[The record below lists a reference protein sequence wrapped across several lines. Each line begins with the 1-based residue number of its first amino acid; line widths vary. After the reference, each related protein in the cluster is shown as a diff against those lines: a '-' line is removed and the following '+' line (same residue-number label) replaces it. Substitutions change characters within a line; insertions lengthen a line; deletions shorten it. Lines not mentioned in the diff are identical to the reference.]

1 MRDDA
6 SGKAATSGKDTAE
19 QLEQRLL
26 EAEAQLVA
34 LKGERAQRIAA
45 QGKQLAVFDAMI
57 ETVPV
62 GVAISDIEGR
72 ILQGNRV
79 LSEMVRHP
87 ILHSRDA
94 EDYGEW
100 VSYHADGTRVQ
111 SLEYPLA
118 RVLREDIDEA
128 ELTVHYQRGDKT
140 RFWMRIIGSAVRDT
154 QGKLIGAAVA
164 CVDVDEEHRL
174 RDAQDILIAELNHR
188 VKNAFSVTNAIVG
201 RSLRQ
206 AGVDNTLRSDIDARL
221 NAYAQAHATL
231 VGTDYCTAPLEDVA
245 RLVLD
250 KIDADRIDIVGEAV
264 SLTTRSALPFSMA
277 FYELATNAVKYGSLS
292 APDGRVSL
300 RWRKARMDGTTVL
313 HISWVESGGPPVS
326 EPTDEG
332 FGTFVIGR
340 ALMAETQG
348 QVRREFATEG
358 FEWHFTM
365 PMPEEEQPMLNDD
378 ISRILVVEDEV
389 FVAFEMNDIL
399 TDLGFE
405 VVGPALKLEDAE
417 ELARTADVHA
427 AFLDV
432 NLGDGKT
439 SEPVAQILRERGVPF
454 VFISAYTKDQITF
467 CTSDDRV
474 LEKPVTSGKIV
485 ETLRAVVPDLETKDL
500 P

>member
-1 MRDDA
+1 MSDDPT
-6 SGKAATSGKDTAE
+6 SKPVTSGTYTTE

-79 LSEMVRHP
+79 LSDMVRHP
-87 ILHSRDA
+87 ILHSRDT

-111 SLEYPLA
+111 SLDYPLA

-128 ELTVHYQRGDKT
+128 ELIVHYQRGDKT
-140 RFWMRIIGSAVRDT
+140 RFWMRIIGNAVRDT

-231 VGTDYCTAPLEDVA
+231 VGTDYRTAPLEDVA
-245 RLVLD
+245 RMVLD
-250 KIDADRIDIVGEAV
+250 KIALDRIDMQGEHV
-264 SLTTRSALPFSMA
+264 SLATRAALPFSMA
-277 FYELATNAVKYGSLS
+277 FYELATNATKYGSLS
-292 APDGRVSL
+292 DPDGRVSL
-300 RWRKARMDGTTVL
+300 SWRKARMDGKTVL
-313 HISWVESGGPPVS
+313 HVSWIESGGPTVS
-326 EPTDEG
+326 MPTEEG

-348 QVRREFATEG
+348 QVRREFAPDG

-365 PMPEEEQPMLNDD
+365 PLPDDERTGKEND

-389 FVAFEMNDIL
+389 FVAFEINDIL

-405 VVGPALKLEDAE
+405 VVGPALNVEDAE
-417 ELARTADVHA
+417 KLARTSDVDA

-439 SEPVAQILRERGVPF
+439 SEPVAAALRERDVPF
-454 VFISAYTKDQITF
+454 VFISAYTADQITF

-474 LEKPVTSGKIV
+474 LEKPITGNKIV
-485 ETLRAVVPDLETKDL
+485 ETMRAVLPDLEIKG
-500 P
+500 